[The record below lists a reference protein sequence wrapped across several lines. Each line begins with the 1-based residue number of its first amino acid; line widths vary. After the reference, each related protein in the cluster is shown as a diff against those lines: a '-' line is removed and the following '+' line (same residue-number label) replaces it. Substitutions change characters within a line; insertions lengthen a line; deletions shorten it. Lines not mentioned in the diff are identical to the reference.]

1 MERKTYKV
9 ITELKNRQSDR
20 RTKKQ
25 STVSDHGFKKSDKV
39 KTELKNIQRD
49 NGTKKTDKVTTELKK
64 QTKLQCN

>member
-39 KTELKNIQRD
+39 KTELKNIQSD
-49 NGTKKTDKVTTELKK
+49 NGTKK
-64 QTKLQCN
+64 QTK